1 MRKYG
6 FSCFNRQNMLLP
18 EKKKN
23 FKCSDLPARTGRG
36 YFPFQKS
43 QLTVGGGE
51 GKTRGTIR
59 AKQALDW
66 PSIFKVFF
74 KKNQVSFRATL
85 PFHCVLLFGNAYL
98 KIICSQTHLWINILY
113 SLHLFGCNVKRKKR
127 KNIVCCCYFGIT
139 SSPK

>member
-1 MRKYG
+1 MCASMVSLVLIDRT
-6 FSCFNRQNMLLP
+6 CFYQ
-18 EKKKN
+18 KKKFF

-74 KKNQVSFRATL
+74 
-85 PFHCVLLFGNAYL
+85 
-98 KIICSQTHLWINILY
+98 
-113 SLHLFGCNVKRKKR
+113 
-127 KNIVCCCYFGIT
+127 
-139 SSPK
+139 